1 MRHRAARTAAAAPAL
16 TLLKMGLGPLFAD
29 RSDRGKLRLV
39 GEQRAWF
46 LDQILTQS
54 FEDMTPGDARDS
66 AFLTPHGRMKAYMET
81 LATSDALLMHFEPE
95 LRSELPGEL
104 ARYVFATRVELQ
116 DVTDELG
123 LVLVAGEGWRDTA
136 GAAAPDGF
144 LHPTR
149 SVGVDAGYIWAERA
163 AVPGI
168 TAALEKLGARAADE
182 DELESL
188 RISAGVPRWGRE
200 MDNKTFPQEAGID
213 VYAVRYDK
221 GCYLGQEAM
230 AKIHFRGK
238 VNRRLAR
245 LVGEGPMTE
254 GTELRMDDVK
264 VGSVTSATGPTAL
277 ALVRYTLEAGD
288 RVDAGGVA
296 ATLAS

>member
-1 MRHRAARTAAAAPAL
+1 M
-16 TLLKMGLGPLFAD
+16 LFAD

-54 FEDMTPGDARDS
+54 FEDMAPGEARDS

-81 LATSDALLMHFEPE
+81 LATADALLMHFEPE
-95 LRSELPGEL
+95 LRGELPGEL
-104 ARYVFATRVELQ
+104 RRYVFATRVEIQ
-116 DVTDELG
+116 DVTEDLG
-123 LVLVAGEGWRDTA
+123 LILVVGARWRDLAQT
-136 GAAAPDGF
+136 AAPGGF
-144 LHPTR
+144 LHTTR
-149 SVGVDAGYIWAERA
+149 SIGPEAGYIWVLRA
-163 AVPGI
+163 AVADTT
-168 TAALEKLGARAADE
+168 TALAELGARPAAE
-182 DELESL
+182 DELESM
-188 RISAGVPRWGRE
+188 RIEAGVPRWGHE

-213 VYAVRYDK
+213 ADAVRYDK

-245 LVGEGPMTE
+245 LVAAGPMAE
-254 GTELRMDDVK
+254 GAELRIDDVK
-264 VGSVTSATGPTAL
+264 VGSVTSAAGPTAL
-277 ALVRYTLEAGD
+277 ALVRYTLEAGEQ
-288 RVDAGGVA
+288 VDAGGVT